1 MPKRTSDQT
10 VHNEEKFPKE
20 VDENLFHFD
29 ENQTD
34 RIKED
39 VDSSDSEES
48 YYSGLE
54 SESETTEDD
63 EDEQDSNSGEEEI
76 SGHESFD
83 GIDNEEKSDDDNET
97 NKGNGEPNNNIEDA
111 MKKKGKEPIDENDTS
126 DEEDARNTVGNIPVE
141 WYNDYPHIGYNLDGQ
156 RILKPATADEL
167 DQFLSKMDDPNYWR
181 TVRDK
186 ATMKEVVLSNEELD
200 IIDRLQNSQFP
211 GAGYDP
217 YEPYVDFFTGEK
229 MIHPLTNAPEPKS
242 RHIPSKWEHKRVVK
256 IVRAIRN
263 GWIKPK
269 KDEKTD
275 KPRYYLIWDKDDDG
289 AKPRHNMHIPAP
301 KMKLPGHEESYN
313 PPPEY
318 LPTEQEI
325 AAWEAMDPDER
336 PRNFLPKKYS
346 SLRLVPAYN
355 KFIQERFERCLD
367 LYLCPRQR
375 KMRIQVNPEDLLP
388 KLPRPK
394 DLQPFPSTESM
405 VYKGHT
411 AVVRCLAV
419 DPTGQWIP
427 SGGDDKVVKF
437 WEVCTG
443 RCLKTLQCGGT
454 VNSMAWNPNPSLTL
468 LAIAVDH
475 KAVVVNHSLGDKLL
489 CAATDE
495 LIESYTR
502 QGEDEKESGVQWSMA
517 EEKDYRNGERIVLK
531 HSKVISQV
539 TWHGKGDYFA
549 SVVPQGGNKSV
560 FIHQMTKRR
569 SQCPFKKSKG
579 LIQRVLF
586 HPTRPFLFVATQRF
600 IRVYNLTKQELTK
613 KLVSNVKW
621 ISSMAVHPKGDNLIV
636 GSYDRRLCW
645 FDMDLSTKP
654 YKTLRSHK
662 KALRQVAFHRHYPL
676 FASASDDGT
685 VIICHGRIFND
696 LMQNPLIVP
705 VKVLKGHRVEGEL
718 GVVDCQFHPSQPWI
732 FTAGADHLIRLY
744 T

>member
-1 MPKRTSDQT
+1 MPKRSSDKVVQ
-10 VHNEEKFPKE
+10 EEKSPLE
-20 VDENLFHFD
+20 VDENLFYFD
-29 ENQTD
+29 KNHHD
-34 RIKED
+34 SKED
-39 VDSSDSEES
+39 ADSSDSEES
-48 YYSGLE
+48 EFSGLE
-54 SESETTEDD
+54 SEPETSEDD
-63 EDEQDSNSGEEEI
+63 ELDEQESDEEEESGSESPSESGEER
-76 SGHESFD
+76 GD
-83 GIDNEEKSDDDNET
+83 QNEETGEDNME
-97 NKGNGEPNNNIEDA
+97 KNNNQGEKFAKKSAMNLEED
-111 MKKKGKEPIDENDTS
+111 NTS
-126 DEEDARNTVGNIPVE
+126 DEEDARNTIGNIPVE
-141 WYNDYPHIGYNLDGQ
+141 WYNEYPHIGYDLDGK

-167 DQFLSKMDDPNYWR
+167 DEFLSKMDDPNYWR

-200 IIDRLQNSQFP
+200 IINRLQGSQFP
-211 GAGYDP
+211 NAGYDP

-229 MIHPLTNAPEPKS
+229 MLHPLSDAPEPKS
-242 RHIPSKWEHKRVVK
+242 RHIPSKWEHKRVMK

-269 KDEKTD
+269 KDDKAD
-275 KPRYYLIWDKDDDG
+275 KPRYYLIWDKEDDQT
-289 AKPRHNMHIPAP
+289 KPRHNMHIPAP

-318 LPTEQEI
+318 LPTEEEI
-325 AAWEAMDPDER
+325 AAWEAMDPDDR
-336 PRNFLPKKYS
+336 SQNFLPKKYS

-375 KMRIQVNPEDLLP
+375 KMRVQVNPEDLLP

-394 DLQPFPSTESM
+394 DLQPFPSTESI

-411 AVVRCLAV
+411 DVVRCVVV
-419 DPTGQWIP
+419 DPSGQWIA
-427 SGGDDKVVKF
+427 SGGDDKLVKF

-443 RCLKTLQCGGT
+443 RCLKTLQCDGA
-454 VNSMAWNPNPSLTL
+454 VLSMAWNPNPSLTL
-468 LAIAVDH
+468 LA
-475 KAVVVNHSLGDKLL
+475 VVVEQRAVIVNHFLGDKLL
-489 CAATDE
+489 CATTDE
-495 LIESYTR
+495 LIESYAS
-502 QGEDEKESGVQWSMA
+502 QGEAGSKESGVEWSVA
-517 EEKDYRNGERIVLK
+517 SEEKYTNGYRLVIK
-531 HSKVISQV
+531 HNKVISQI

-549 SVVPQGGNKSV
+549 SVTPQGGNKSV

-569 SQCPFKKSKG
+569 SQCPFKKAKS

-662 KALRQVAFHRHYPL
+662 KALRQVTFHRHYPL

-685 VIICHGRIFND
+685 VIVCHGRIFND

-705 VKVLKGHRVEGEL
+705 VKVLKGHKVQGEL
-718 GVVDCQFHPSQPWI
+718 GVLDCQFHPTQPWI

>member
-569 SQCPFKKSKG
+569 SQ
-579 LIQRVLF
+579 
-586 HPTRPFLFVATQRF
+586 TQRF

-685 VIICHGRIFND
+685 VIICHGRIF
-696 LMQNPLIVP
+696 
-705 VKVLKGHRVEGEL
+705 K
-718 GVVDCQFHPSQPWI
+718 
-732 FTAGADHLIRLY
+732 
-744 T
+744 

>member
-63 EDEQDSNSGEEEI
+63 DDEQDSNSGEEEI
-76 SGHESFD
+76 SGQESSD
-83 GIDNEEKSDDDNET
+83 GIDNEEKSDDNKT

-111 MKKKGKEPIDENDTS
+111 MKKNGKEPIDENDTS

-275 KPRYYLIWDKDDDG
+275 KPRYYLIWDKDDDR

-318 LPTEQEI
+318 LPTEEEI

-411 AVVRCLAV
+411 DVVRCLAV
-419 DPTGQWIP
+419 DPTGQWIT

-495 LIESYTR
+495 LIESYTP

>member
-1 MPKRTSDQT
+1 MPKRSSDQA
-10 VHNEEKFPKE
+10 VQSDKSPIEAE
-20 VDENLFHFD
+20 VNLFYH
-29 ENQTD
+29 ENTQ
-34 RIKED
+34 
-39 VDSSDSEES
+39 DSESDADSTDSEES
-48 YYSGLE
+48 EYSGLE
-54 SESETTEDD
+54 SEPEASSDEESDQELENDEKGIESSDDSE
-63 EDEQDSNSGEEEI
+63 GEEVEN
-76 SGHESFD
+76 F
-83 GIDNEEKSDDDNET
+83 EKERG
-97 NKGNGEPNNNIEDA
+97 KEYGEKNNNDKVKAFENVTD
-111 MKKKGKEPIDENDTS
+111 GFDEENTS
-126 DEEDARNTVGNIPVE
+126 DEEDARNTVGNIPIE
-141 WYNDYPHIGYNLDGQ
+141 WYNDYPHIGYNLDGK

-186 ATMKEVVLSNEELD
+186 ATMREVILSNEELD
-200 IIDRLQNSQFP
+200 IINRLQNCQFP
-211 GAGYDP
+211 STGYDP

-229 MIHPLTNAPEPKS
+229 MIHPVGNVPEPKS
-242 RHIPSKWEHKRVVK
+242 RHIPSKWEHKKIMK

-269 KDEKTD
+269 KDVKSD
-275 KPRYYLIWDKDDDG
+275 KPRYYLIWDKEDVQLTLRQ
-289 AKPRHNMHIPAP
+289 KMHIPAP

-318 LPTEQEI
+318 LPTEDEI
-325 AAWEAMDPDER
+325 AAWEAMDPEDR
-336 PRNFLPKKYS
+336 TQKFLPKKYS

-375 KMRIQVNPEDLLP
+375 KMRARINPEDLIP
-388 KLPRPK
+388 KLPRPR
-394 DLQPFPSTESM
+394 DLQPFPSTESI

-411 AVVRCLAV
+411 GAVRCISV
-419 DPTGQWIP
+419 DPSGQWMA
-427 SGGDDKVVKF
+427 SGGDDKVLKL

-443 RCLKTLQCGGT
+443 RCLKTLECGGA
-454 VNSMAWNPNPSLTL
+454 VHSMAWNPNSSLTL
-468 LAIAVDH
+468 LAVAVEDR
-475 KAVVVNHSLGDKLL
+475 AVIFNHLLGDKLL

-495 LIESYTR
+495 LIESYSS
-502 QGEDEKESGVQWSMA
+502 EDSSQAEPKDSGVEWTQVS
-517 EEKDYRNGERIVLK
+517 EERHEEGERLSIK
-531 HSKVISQV
+531 HSKPISQI

-549 SVVPQGGNKSV
+549 TVVPQGCNKSV
-560 FIHQMTKRR
+560 FVHQMTKRR
-569 SQCPFKKSKG
+569 SQCPFKKAKG

-645 FDMDLSTKP
+645 FDMDLSTTP

-662 KALRQVAFHRHYPL
+662 KALRQVSFHRHYPL

-685 VIICHGRIFND
+685 VIVCHGRIFND
-696 LMQNPLIVP
+696 LLQNPLIVP
-705 VKVLKGHRVEGEL
+705 VKILKGHEVQGEL
-718 GVVDCQFHPSQPWI
+718 GVLDCQFHPSQPWI
-732 FTAGADHLIRLY
+732 FTAGADHFIRLY

>member
-1 MPKRTSDQT
+1 MPKRSSDQ
-10 VHNEEKFPKE
+10 VVQSDKSPLQA
-20 VDENLFHFD
+20 DENLFYFD
-29 ENQTD
+29 KNHQD
-34 RIKED
+34 SKED
-39 VDSSDSEES
+39 GDSSDSEGSE
-48 YYSGLE
+48 YSGLE
-54 SESETTEDD
+54 SESETSEDD
-63 EDEQDSNSGEEEI
+63 GQESGEEE
-76 SGHESFD
+76 ES
-83 GIDNEEKSDDDNET
+83 DNKASNESEEGEENDEETEIEKDNTEQ
-97 NKGNGEPNNNIEDA
+97 NNNQGEKVG
-111 MKKKGKEPIDENDTS
+111 KKSTEAFDDNDTS
-126 DEEDARNTVGNIPVE
+126 DEEDARNTIGNIPVE
-141 WYNDYPHIGYNLDGQ
+141 WYNDYPHIGYNLHGK

-200 IIDRLQNSQFP
+200 LINRLQNSQFP
-211 GAGYDP
+211 DAGYDP
-217 YEPYVDFFTGEK
+217 CEPYVDFFTGEK
-229 MIHPLTNAPEPKS
+229 MLHPLSDAPEPKS
-242 RHIPSKWEHKRVVK
+242 RHIPSKWEHKRVMK

-269 KDEKTD
+269 KDEKAD
-275 KPRYYLIWDKDDDG
+275 KPRYYLIWDKEDDQT
-289 AKPRHNMHIPAP
+289 KPRHNMHIPAP

-318 LPTEQEI
+318 LPTEEEI
-325 AAWEAMDPDER
+325 AAWEAMDPEDR
-336 PRNFLPKKYS
+336 QRNFLPKKYS

-375 KMRIQVNPEDLLP
+375 KMRVQVNPEDLLP

-394 DLQPFPSTESM
+394 DLQPFPSTESI

-411 AVVRCLAV
+411 GVVRCLAV
-419 DPTGQWIP
+419 DPTGQWIA

-443 RCLKTLQCGGT
+443 RCLKTLECGGA
-454 VNSMAWNPNPSLTL
+454 VYSISWNPNPSLIL
-468 LAIAVDH
+468 LAIAVEH
-475 KAVVVNHSLGDKLL
+475 KVVIVNHFLGDKLL
-489 CAATDE
+489 CATTDE
-495 LIESYTR
+495 IIESYTS
-502 QGEDEKESGVQWSMA
+502 QGEAGPKQSGVEWSVA
-517 EEKDYRNGERIVLK
+517 GEEEYKNGERLVLK
-531 HSKVISQV
+531 HNKVISQI

-549 SVVPQGGNKSV
+549 SVVPQGANKSV

-579 LIQRVLF
+579 LIQKVLF

-636 GSYDRRLCW
+636 GSYDRRLSW

-662 KALRQVAFHRHYPL
+662 KALRQVTFHRHYPL

-685 VIICHGRIFND
+685 VIVCHGRIFND

-705 VKVLKGHRVEGEL
+705 VKVLKGHKVQGEL
-718 GVVDCQFHPSQPWI
+718 GVLDCQFHPNQPWI
-732 FTAGADHLIRLY
+732 FTAGADHLIRLF

>member
-1 MPKRTSDQT
+1 MPKRTSEQT
-10 VHNEEKFPKE
+10 VQNKETFPKE
-20 VDENLFHFD
+20 VDENLFRFE

-34 RIKED
+34 RLKENA
-39 VDSSDSEES
+39 DSSDSEES

-54 SESETTEDD
+54 SESETSDD
-63 EDEQDSNSGEEEI
+63 DDDDEQDSNSGEEAT
-76 SGHESFD
+76 SGNESSGD
-83 GIDNEEKSDDDNET
+83 SDNNEKNDDVNVTEKYNSEPNKNEEDVV
-97 NKGNGEPNNNIEDA
+97 
-111 MKKKGKEPIDENDTS
+111 KKKVKESVDEDNTS
-126 DEEDARNTVGNIPVE
+126 DEEDACNTIGNIPVE
-141 WYNDYPHIGYNLDGQ
+141 WYNEYPHIGYNLDGQ

-181 TVRDK
+181 TVQDK
-186 ATMKEVVLSNEELD
+186 STMKEVVLSNEELD
-200 IIDRLQNSQFP
+200 IIDRLQNSKFP
-211 GAGYDP
+211 SAGYDP

-242 RHIPSKWEHKRVVK
+242 RHIPSKWEHKRVIK

-263 GWIKPK
+263 GWIKPR

-275 KPRYYLIWDKDDDG
+275 KPRYYLIWDKDDNQ

-318 LPTEQEI
+318 LPTKEEI

-336 PRNFLPKKYS
+336 PQNFLPKKYS

-375 KMRIQVNPEDLLP
+375 KMRVQVNPEDLLP

-394 DLQPFPSTESM
+394 DLQPFPSTESI

-411 AVVRCLAV
+411 GVVRCLAV
-419 DPTGQWIP
+419 DPMGQWIA

-454 VNSMAWNPNPSLTL
+454 VNSMAWNPNSFLML
-468 LAIAVDH
+468 LAIAVEH
-475 KAVVVNHSLGDKLL
+475 KVVIINHYLGCKELCETTDKLFDIP
-489 CAATDE
+489 T
-495 LIESYTR
+495 
-502 QGEDEKESGVQWSMA
+502 GEAEKESGVQWSVA
-517 EEKDYRNGERIVLK
+517 IGEDYRNGERLVLK
-531 HSKVISQV
+531 HSKVISQI
-539 TWHGKGDYFA
+539 TWHGKGDYLA

-560 FIHQMTKRR
+560 FIHHIPKRR

-600 IRVYNLTKQELTK
+600 IRVYDLIKQEQTK

-645 FDMDLSTKP
+645 FDLDLSTKP

-662 KALRQVAFHRHYPL
+662 KALRQVVFHRHYPL

-685 VIICHGRIFND
+685 VIVCHGRVFND

-718 GVVDCQFHPSQPWI
+718 GVVDCQFHPNQPWI

>member
-1 MPKRTSDQT
+1 MPKRSSDQ
-10 VHNEEKFPKE
+10 VVQSDKSPLQA
-20 VDENLFHFD
+20 DENLFYFD
-29 ENQTD
+29 KNHQD
-34 RIKED
+34 SKED
-39 VDSSDSEES
+39 GDSSDSEGSE
-48 YYSGLE
+48 YSGLE
-54 SESETTEDD
+54 SESETSEDD
-63 EDEQDSNSGEEEI
+63 GQESGEEE
-76 SGHESFD
+76 ES
-83 GIDNEEKSDDDNET
+83 DNKASNESEEGEENDEETEIEKDNTEQ
-97 NKGNGEPNNNIEDA
+97 NNNQGEKVG
-111 MKKKGKEPIDENDTS
+111 KKSTEAFDDNDTS
-126 DEEDARNTVGNIPVE
+126 DEEDARNTIGNIPVE
-141 WYNDYPHIGYNLDGQ
+141 WYNDYPHIGYNLHGK

-200 IIDRLQNSQFP
+200 LINRLQNSQFP
-211 GAGYDP
+211 DAGYDP
-217 YEPYVDFFTGEK
+217 CEPYVDFFTGEK
-229 MIHPLTNAPEPKS
+229 MLHPLSDAPEPKS
-242 RHIPSKWEHKRVVK
+242 RHIPSKWEHKRVMK

-269 KDEKTD
+269 KDEKAD
-275 KPRYYLIWDKDDDG
+275 KPRYYLIWDKEDDQT
-289 AKPRHNMHIPAP
+289 KPRHNMHIPAP

-318 LPTEQEI
+318 LPTEEEI
-325 AAWEAMDPDER
+325 AAWEAMDPEDR
-336 PRNFLPKKYS
+336 QRNFLPKKYS

-375 KMRIQVNPEDLLP
+375 KMRVQVNPEDLLP

-394 DLQPFPSTESM
+394 DLQPFPSTESI

-411 AVVRCLAV
+411 GVVRCLAV
-419 DPTGQWIP
+419 DPTGQWIA

-443 RCLKTLQCGGT
+443 RCLKTLECGGA
-454 VNSMAWNPNPSLTL
+454 VYSISWNPNPSLIL
-468 LAIAVDH
+468 LAIAVEH
-475 KAVVVNHSLGDKLL
+475 KVVIVNHFLGDKLL
-489 CAATDE
+489 CATTDE
-495 LIESYTR
+495 IIESYTS
-502 QGEDEKESGVQWSMA
+502 QGEAGPKESGVEWSVA
-517 EEKDYRNGERIVLK
+517 GEEEYKNGERLVLK
-531 HSKVISQV
+531 HNKVISQI

-549 SVVPQGGNKSV
+549 SVVPQGANKSV

-579 LIQRVLF
+579 LIQKVLF

-636 GSYDRRLCW
+636 GSYDRRLSW

-662 KALRQVAFHRHYPL
+662 KALRQVTFHRHYPL

-685 VIICHGRIFND
+685 VIVCHGRIFND

-705 VKVLKGHRVEGEL
+705 VKVLKGHKVQGEL
-718 GVVDCQFHPSQPWI
+718 GVLDCQFHPNQPWI
-732 FTAGADHLIRLY
+732 FTAGADHLIRLF

>member
-1 MPKRTSDQT
+1 MPKRSSDHVIQS
-10 VHNEEKFPKE
+10 KKSPLE
-20 VDENLFHFD
+20 VGENLFYLD
-29 ENQTD
+29 KTP
-34 RIKED
+34 ED
-39 VDSSDSEES
+39 SKDDIDSSDSEQSE
-48 YYSGLE
+48 YSGLE
-54 SESETTEDD
+54 SEPETSEDEENAQESVEVGESDSESSDNTEEEEQSSD
-63 EDEQDSNSGEEEI
+63 EDTEKDNTEE
-76 SGHESFD
+76 GNND
-83 GIDNEEKSDDDNET
+83 EEKATKNSNGGYDEDN
-97 NKGNGEPNNNIEDA
+97 
-111 MKKKGKEPIDENDTS
+111 TS
-126 DEEDARNTVGNIPVE
+126 DEEDARNTIGNIPVE
-141 WYNDYPHIGYNLDGQ
+141 WYNDYPHIGYNLDGK

-200 IIDRLQNSQFP
+200 IINRLQNSQFP

-229 MIHPLTNAPEPKS
+229 MLHPLSDAPEPKS
-242 RHIPSKWEHKRVVK
+242 RHIPSKWEHKRIMK

-269 KDEKTD
+269 KDDKTD
-275 KPRYYLIWDKDDDG
+275 KPRYYLIWDKEDDET
-289 AKPRHNMHIPAP
+289 KPRHKMHIPAP

-318 LPTEQEI
+318 LPTDEEI
-325 AAWEAMDPDER
+325 AAWEAMDPDDR
-336 PRNFLPKKYS
+336 PQNFLPKKYS

-355 KFIQERFERCLD
+355 NFIQDRFERCLD

-375 KMRIQVNPEDLLP
+375 KMRVQVNPEDLLP

-394 DLQPFPSTESM
+394 DLQPFPSTESI

-411 AVVRCLAV
+411 GAVRCVAV
-419 DPTGQWIP
+419 DPSGQWLA

-443 RCLKTLQCGGT
+443 RCLKTWQCGGA
-454 VNSMAWNPNPSLTL
+454 VHSMAWNPNPSLTL
-468 LAIAVDH
+468 LAVAMEYTAVI
-475 KAVVVNHSLGDKLL
+475 VNHSLGDRLL
-489 CAATDE
+489 SAATDE
-495 LIESYTR
+495 LIESHNP
-502 QGEDEKESGVQWSMA
+502 QEDGGPKEPGVEWSVA
-517 EEKDYRNGERIVLK
+517 IEEGYKNGERLVIK
-531 HSKVISQV
+531 HNKVISQI

-549 SVVPQGGNKSV
+549 TVVPQGGNKSV
-560 FIHQMTKRR
+560 FVHQMTKRR
-569 SQCPFKKSKG
+569 SQCPFKKAKG
-579 LIQRVLF
+579 LVQRVLF

-613 KLVSNVKW
+613 KLVGNVKW

-685 VIICHGRIFND
+685 VIVCHGRIFND

-705 VKVLKGHRVEGEL
+705 VKVLRGHKVQGEL
-718 GVVDCQFHPSQPWI
+718 GVLDCQFHPNQPWL

>member
-1 MPKRTSDQT
+1 MPKRSSDQ
-10 VHNEEKFPKE
+10 VVQSDKSPLQA
-20 VDENLFHFD
+20 DENLFYFD
-29 ENQTD
+29 KNHQD
-34 RIKED
+34 SKED
-39 VDSSDSEES
+39 GDSSDSEGSE
-48 YYSGLE
+48 YSGLE
-54 SESETTEDD
+54 SESETSEDD
-63 EDEQDSNSGEEEI
+63 GQESGEEE
-76 SGHESFD
+76 ES
-83 GIDNEEKSDDDNET
+83 DNKASNESEEGEENDEETEIEKDNTEQ
-97 NKGNGEPNNNIEDA
+97 NNNQGEKVG
-111 MKKKGKEPIDENDTS
+111 KKSTEAFDDNDTS
-126 DEEDARNTVGNIPVE
+126 DEEDARNTIGNIPVE
-141 WYNDYPHIGYNLDGQ
+141 WYNDYPHIGYNLHGK

-200 IIDRLQNSQFP
+200 LINRLQNSQFP
-211 GAGYDP
+211 DAGYDP
-217 YEPYVDFFTGEK
+217 CEPYVDFFTGEK
-229 MIHPLTNAPEPKS
+229 MLHPLSDAPEPKS
-242 RHIPSKWEHKRVVK
+242 RHIPSKWEHKRIMK

-269 KDEKTD
+269 KDEKAD
-275 KPRYYLIWDKDDDG
+275 KPRYYLIWDKEDDQT
-289 AKPRHNMHIPAP
+289 KPRHNMHIPAP

-318 LPTEQEI
+318 LPTEEEI
-325 AAWEAMDPDER
+325 AAWEAMDPEDR
-336 PRNFLPKKYS
+336 QRNFLPKKYS

-375 KMRIQVNPEDLLP
+375 KMRVQVNPEDLLP

-394 DLQPFPSTESM
+394 DLQPFPSTESI

-411 AVVRCLAV
+411 GVVRCLAV
-419 DPTGQWIP
+419 DPTGQWIA

-443 RCLKTLQCGGT
+443 RCLKTLECGGA
-454 VNSMAWNPNPSLTL
+454 VYSISWNPNPSLIL
-468 LAIAVDH
+468 LAIAVEH
-475 KAVVVNHSLGDKLL
+475 KVVIVNHFLGDKLL
-489 CAATDE
+489 CATTDE
-495 LIESYTR
+495 IIESYTS
-502 QGEDEKESGVQWSMA
+502 QGEAGPKQSGVEWSVA
-517 EEKDYRNGERIVLK
+517 GEEEYKNGERLVLK
-531 HSKVISQV
+531 HNKVISQI

-549 SVVPQGGNKSV
+549 SVVPQGANKSV

-579 LIQRVLF
+579 LIQKVLF

-636 GSYDRRLCW
+636 GSYDRRLSW

-662 KALRQVAFHRHYPL
+662 KALRQVTFHRHYPL

-685 VIICHGRIFND
+685 VIVCHGRIFND

-705 VKVLKGHRVEGEL
+705 VKVLKGHKVQGEL
-718 GVVDCQFHPSQPWI
+718 GVLDCQFHPNQPWI
-732 FTAGADHLIRLY
+732 FTAGADHLIRLF

>member
-1 MPKRTSDQT
+1 MPKRTSEQT
-10 VHNEEKFPKE
+10 VQNKETFPKE
-20 VDENLFHFD
+20 VDENLFRFE

-34 RIKED
+34 RLKENA
-39 VDSSDSEES
+39 DSSDSEES

-54 SESETTEDD
+54 SESETSDD
-63 EDEQDSNSGEEEI
+63 DDDDEQDSNSGEEAT
-76 SGHESFD
+76 SGNESSGD
-83 GIDNEEKSDDDNET
+83 SDNNEKNDDVNVTEKY
-97 NKGNGEPNNNIEDA
+97 NSEPNKNEDVV
-111 MKKKGKEPIDENDTS
+111 KKKVKESVDEDNTS
-126 DEEDARNTVGNIPVE
+126 DEEDACNTIGNIPVE
-141 WYNDYPHIGYNLDGQ
+141 WYNEYPHIGYNLDGQ

-181 TVRDK
+181 TVQDK
-186 ATMKEVVLSNEELD
+186 STMKEVVLSNEELD
-200 IIDRLQNSQFP
+200 IIDRLQNSKFP
-211 GAGYDP
+211 SAGYDP

-242 RHIPSKWEHKRVVK
+242 RHIPSKWEHKRVIK

-263 GWIKPK
+263 GWIKPR

-275 KPRYYLIWDKDDDG
+275 KPRYYLIWDKDDNQ

-318 LPTEQEI
+318 LPTEEEI

-336 PRNFLPKKYS
+336 PQNFLPKKYS

-375 KMRIQVNPEDLLP
+375 KMRVQVNPEDLLP

-394 DLQPFPSTESM
+394 DLQPFPSTESIFT
-405 VYKGHT
+405 YAYNHEHK
-411 AVVRCLAV
+411 VVIINHYLGCKELCETT
-419 DPTGQWIP
+419 DKLFDIPTG
-427 SGGDDKVVKF
+427 
-437 WEVCTG
+437 E
-443 RCLKTLQCGGT
+443 
-454 VNSMAWNPNPSLTL
+454 A
-468 LAIAVDH
+468 
-475 KAVVVNHSLGDKLL
+475 
-489 CAATDE
+489 
-495 LIESYTR
+495 
-502 QGEDEKESGVQWSMA
+502 EKESGVQWSVA
-517 EEKDYRNGERIVLK
+517 IGEDYRNGERLVLK
-531 HSKVISQV
+531 HSKVISQI
-539 TWHGKGDYFA
+539 TWHGKGDYLA

-560 FIHQMTKRR
+560 FIHHIPKRR

-600 IRVYNLTKQELTK
+600 IRVYDLIKQEQTK

-645 FDMDLSTKP
+645 FDLDLSTKP

-685 VIICHGRIFND
+685 VIVCHGRVFND

-718 GVVDCQFHPSQPWI
+718 GVVDCQFHPNQPWI